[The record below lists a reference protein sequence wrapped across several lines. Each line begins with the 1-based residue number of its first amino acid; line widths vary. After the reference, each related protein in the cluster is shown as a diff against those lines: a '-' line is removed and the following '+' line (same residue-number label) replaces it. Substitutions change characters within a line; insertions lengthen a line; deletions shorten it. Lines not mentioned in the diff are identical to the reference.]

1 MVAIVDSEAK
11 LMDKTDRLVVET
23 EVNVLVDEEVS
34 DSDVDEDMENERR
47 GTVRV
52 PEVVVEFDWEVD

>member
-52 PEVVVEFDWEVD
+52 PEVVVEFDREVD